1 MRKTIFAAA
10 LAAAALAACG
20 GGDNNNG
27 AAASGSGNAS
37 AGGGAT
43 TGGTSA
49 STSPS
54 ASAIALVSA
63 PGTGAAGTFTAT
75 GDVSTDSLA
84 YLNYLRAQ
92 IGLPALAFQS
102 GVAQAAQAHS
112 AWEQANNVV
121 SHYETAGS
129 NGYTGY
135 SPSDR
140 VNLHYTT
147 SAVGEVTAGLAG
159 AFTSSTEAVRAL
171 FDAPFHRAVM
181 LFDSAN
187 AGAGSASTASLTQ
200 YSTLTIDFADYK
212 QFLADNQLVAWPYS
226 GMTGA
231 NTSWFANE
239 SPNPMPAQYQSTTV
253 GYPVTLTGG
262 GNASFSNV
270 SFTIKDAS
278 GNNVPCQEVDSSNN
292 SEAGREAM
300 CVPFAPLAANTT
312 YTVSVSGSL
321 ANTSFAAT
329 PFSLSWQF
337 TTAATANVPIGA
349 PTTGATTTTMG
360 GNSTG
365 TTTKST
371 GGAQAFKQATPS
383 RAVILN

>member
-1 MRKTIFAAA
+1 MNKTTFAMA
-10 LAAAALAACG
+10 LAAVALSACG
-20 GGDNNNG
+20 GGDNNG
-27 AAASGSGNAS
+27 SAAS
-37 AGGGAT
+37 
-43 TGGTSA
+43 
-49 STSPS
+49 
-54 ASAIALVSA
+54 VSA
-63 PGTGAAGTFTAT
+63 PGTSSGNTAGGGNTSSSASTIALVAAPGASASGSFTAT
-75 GDVSTDSLA
+75 SDVVTDSVA
-84 YLNYLRAQ
+84 YLNNLRAQ
-92 IGLPALAFQS
+92 AGLPALAVQS
-102 GVAQAAQAHS
+102 GVAQAAQSHS
-112 AWEQANNVV
+112 TWEQLNNVV

-159 AFTSSTEAVRAL
+159 AFTSSTEAVKAL

-187 AGAGSASTASLTQ
+187 AGAGSASTGSLTQ

-212 QFLADNQLVAWPYS
+212 QFLADNQLVAWPYA

-231 NTSWFANE
+231 STSWFANE

-300 CVPFAPLAANTT
+300 CVPFAPLAVNTT
-312 YTVSVSGSL
+312 YTVAVSGSL

-349 PTTGATTTTMG
+349 PTTGATTTT
-360 GNSTG
+360 
-365 TTTKST
+365 KST
-371 GGAQAFKQATPS
+371 GGAQAFKQGTPS

>member
-1 MRKTIFAAA
+1 M
-10 LAAAALAACG
+10 
-20 GGDNNNG
+20 
-27 AAASGSGNAS
+27 
-37 AGGGAT
+37 
-43 TGGTSA
+43 
-49 STSPS
+49 
-54 ASAIALVSA
+54 
-63 PGTGAAGTFTAT
+63 
-75 GDVSTDSLA
+75 STDSLA

-92 IGLPALAFQS
+92 VGLPALAIQS

-112 AWEQANNVV
+112 SWEQINNTV
-121 SHYETAGS
+121 SHYETTGTT
-129 NGYTGY
+129 GYTGY

-147 SAVGEVTAGLAG
+147 SSVGEVTAGFAG
-159 AFTSSTEAVRAL
+159 AFTSSTEAAQAL

-181 LFDSAN
+181 LYDSAN

-231 NTSWFANE
+231 STSWFANE

-270 SFTIKDAS
+270 SFAIKDAS

-300 CVPFAPLAANTT
+300 CVPFAPLAVNTT

-337 TTAATANVPIGA
+337 TTAATANTPIGA

>member
-75 GDVSTDSLA
+75 GDAATDSLA
-84 YLNYLRAQ
+84 YLNHLRAQ
-92 IGLPALAFQS
+92 VGLPALAIQP

-112 AWEQANNVV
+112 SWEQINNTV
-121 SHYETAGS
+121 SHYETAGTT
-129 NGYTGY
+129 GYTGY

-147 SAVGEVTAGLAG
+147 NAVGEVTAGLAG
-159 AFTSSTEAVRAL
+159 AFTSSTEAAQAL

-181 LFDSAN
+181 LYDSAN

-329 PFSLSWQF
+329 PFSLTWQF
-337 TTAATANVPIGA
+337 TTAATVNVPVGA
-349 PTTGATTTTMG
+349 PTSNPPAA
-360 GNSTG
+360 S
-365 TTTKST
+365 
-371 GGAQAFKQATPS
+371 GAQAFRQATPG

>member
-10 LAAAALAACG
+10 LAAAALTACG

-43 TGGTSA
+43 AGGTG
-49 STSPS
+49 TSKGTGTS

-63 PGTGAAGTFTAT
+63 PGAGAAGTFTAA
-75 GDVSTDSLA
+75 GDAPTDSLA

-92 IGLPALAFQS
+92 VGLPALAIQS

-112 AWEQANNVV
+112 SWEQLNNTIG
-121 SHYETAGS
+121 HYETSGTT
-129 NGYTGY
+129 GYTGY

-147 SAVGEVTAGLAG
+147 NAVGEVTAGFAG
-159 AFTSSTEAVRAL
+159 SFTSSTEAAQAL

-181 LFDSAN
+181 LYDSAN
-187 AGAGSASTASLTQ
+187 AGAGSVATTSLTQ

-270 SFTIKDAS
+270 SFAIKDAS

-292 SEAGREAM
+292 SEASREAM
-300 CVPFAPLAANTT
+300 CVPFAPLAVNTT

-337 TTAATANVPIGA
+337 TTAATANVPVGA
-349 PTTGATTTTMG
+349 PTSNPPAA
-360 GNSTG
+360 S
-365 TTTKST
+365 
-371 GGAQAFKQATPS
+371 GAQAFRQATPG